1 MIQSSLY
8 RALNKGFDYQIL
20 ACKDFKE
27 SELAKEVISY
37 FKPNTKAIL
46 FPEFRAKKNDDLRSF
61 FEEFLQLLGGL
72 REFYQALENKQEAI
86 IIAPI
91 SALLHPLPKKE
102 LLESFKITLLEKY
115 NLKDLKDKLFY
126 YGYEILDL
134 VEVEGEAS
142 FRGDIVDIYA
152 PNSKAYRLSFFDTEC
167 ESIKEFDPTT
177 QMSLKEDLLEIEIP
191 PTLFSLD
198 EPSYKD
204 LKTKVEQSPL
214 NSFSKDLTSFGLWFL
229 GEKAND
235 LLHAYKSV
243 ISPKALEEIQELASL
258 NELDCERFK
267 SLKVLENAQGYEDLE
282 IHAHALEGFIALHS
296 NHKITLLAPNKTIL
310 DNVLGTIKK
319 SNMDNVLGTIE
330 KSNMECVIAPFV
342 LNFKTPDGIFISLNS
357 FERKKKRQKSKL
369 ALNEL
374 NPGEWVVHDDYGVGV
389 FSQLVQHSVLGSKR
403 DFLEIAYLGEDKLL
417 LPVENLHL
425 IARYVAQSD
434 SVPVKDRLGK
444 GSFLKLKAKVRTK
457 LLEIAGKIIELAA
470 ERNLILGK
478 KMDTHL
484 AELEVFKSHAGFEY
498 TSDQEKAI
506 AEISKDL
513 SSKRVMDR
521 LLSGDVGFGKT
532 EVAMHAIFCAFL
544 NGFQSVLVVPT
555 TLLAHQHFETLRAR
569 FENFGVKV
577 ARLDRY
583 ASEKNKLL
591 KAVELG
597 LIDVLVGT
605 HAILGAKFKN
615 LGLVVVDE
623 EHKFGVK
630 QKEALKELSKSVHF
644 LSMSATPI
652 PRTLNMAL
660 SQIKSISS
668 LKTPPTDRKPSR
680 TFLKEKNDELLKEII
695 YRELRRNGQI
705 FYIHNH
711 IASISKVKTKLE
723 NLIPKLKI
731 AILHSQINANKSEE
745 IMLEFA
751 KGNYQVLLCT
761 SIVESG
767 IHLPNANT
775 IIIDNAQNFG
785 LADLHQLRGRVG
797 RGKKEGF
804 CYFLIEDQKSLNEQ
818 ALKRLLA
825 LEKNS
830 YLGSGESIAYHDLE
844 IRGGG
849 NLLGQDQSGHIKNIG
864 YALYTRMLE
873 DAIYELSG
881 GKKRLEKSVEIQ
893 LGVSAFL
900 NPELI
905 ASDSLRLDLYR
916 RLSLCENVDEVGQ
929 IHEEIED
936 RFGKIDDLSAQFLQ
950 IITLK
955 ILANQLGILKLSN
968 FNQNITLT
976 YSDEKKESLKAPSK
990 DDNDILETLLKHL
1003 RAQISLKQR

>member
-8 RALNKGFDYQIL
+8 GALNKGFDYQIL

-152 PNSKAYRLSFFDTEC
+152 PNSKAYRLSFFDMEC

-177 QMSLKEDLLEIEIP
+177 QMSLKEDLLEVEIP
-191 PTLFSLD
+191 PTLFSLN
-198 EPSYKD
+198 EQSYKD

-258 NELDCERFK
+258 NELDNERFK
-267 SLKVLENAQGYEDLE
+267 FLKVLENPQGYEDLE
-282 IHAHALEGFIALHS
+282 IHAHALESFIALHS
-296 NHKITLLAPNKTIL
+296 NRKITLLAPNKTIL
-310 DNVLGTIKK
+310 DNAISAL
-319 SNMDNVLGTIE
+319 E
-330 KSNMECVIAPFV
+330 KSHIECVIAPFV

-374 NPGEWVVHDDYGVGV
+374 NAGEWVVHDDYGVGV

-403 DFLEIAYLGEDKLL
+403 DFLEIAYWGEDKLL

-434 SVPVKDRLGK
+434 SVPIKDRLGK
-444 GSFLKLKAKVRTK
+444 GSFLKLKAKVKNK
-457 LLEIAGKIIELAA
+457 LLEIASKIIELAA

-544 NGFQSVLVVPT
+544 NGFQSALVVPT

-569 FENFGVKV
+569 FENFGVRA

-597 LIDVLVGT
+597 LVDVLVGT
-605 HAILGAKFKN
+605 HAILGTKFKN

-660 SQIKSISS
+660 SQIKGISS
-668 LKTPPTDRKPSR
+668 LKIPPTDRKPSR

-695 YRELRRNGQI
+695 HRELRRNGQI

-723 NLIPKLKI
+723 DLIPKLKI
-731 AILHSQINANKSEE
+731 AILHSQINAHESEE

-775 IIIDNAQNFG
+775 IIIDNVQNFG

-825 LEKNS
+825 LERNS

-893 LGVSAFL
+893 LSVSAFL

-916 RLSLCENVDEVGQ
+916 RLSLCENTDEVGQ

-955 ILANQLGILKLSN
+955 ILANQLGIIKLSN
-968 FNQNITLT
+968 FNQNITIT

-1003 RAQISLKQR
+1003 RAQIPLKRH

>member
-37 FKPNTKAIL
+37 FKPNIKAIL

-152 PNSKAYRLSFFDTEC
+152 PNSKAYRLSFFDMEC

-191 PTLFSLD
+191 PTLFSLN
-198 EPSYKD
+198 EQSYKD

-258 NELDCERFK
+258 NEVDGERFK

-282 IHAHALEGFIALHS
+282 IHAHALESFIALHS
-296 NHKITLLAPNKTIL
+296 NRKITLLAPNKTIL
-310 DNVLGTIKK
+310 DNAISAL
-319 SNMDNVLGTIE
+319 E
-330 KSNMECVIAPFV
+330 KSHIECVIASFV

-374 NPGEWVVHDDYGVGV
+374 NAGEWVVHDDYGVGV

-403 DFLEIAYLGEDKLL
+403 DFLEIAYFGEDKLL

-434 SVPVKDRLGK
+434 SVPIKDRLGK
-444 GSFLKLKAKVRTK
+444 GSFLKLKAKVKTK
-457 LLEIAGKIIELAA
+457 LLEIASKIIELAA

-484 AELEVFKSHAGFEY
+484 AELEIFKSHAGFEY

-544 NGFQSVLVVPT
+544 NGFQSALVVPT

-660 SQIKSISS
+660 SQIKGISS
-668 LKTPPTDRKPSR
+668 LKIPPTDRKPSR

-695 YRELRRNGQI
+695 HRELRRNGQI

-723 NLIPKLKI
+723 DLIPKLKI
-731 AILHSQINANKSEE
+731 AILHSQISANESEE

-864 YALYTRMLE
+864 YALYTCMLE

-893 LGVSAFL
+893 LSVSAFL

-905 ASDSLRLDLYR
+905 GSDSLRLDLYR
-916 RLSLCENVDEVGQ
+916 RLSLCESIDEVGQ

-955 ILANQLGILKLSN
+955 ILANQLGIIKLSN
-968 FNQNITLT
+968 FNQNITIT
-976 YSDEKKESLKAPSK
+976 YSDEKKENLKAPSK

-1003 RAQISLKQR
+1003 RAQISLKRH

>member
-27 SELAKEVISY
+27 SKLAKEVINY
-37 FKPNTKAIL
+37 FKPNTKAVL

-102 LLESFKITLLEKY
+102 LLKSFKITLLEKY

-142 FRGDIVDIYA
+142 FRGDIVDIYI

-167 ESIKEFDPTT
+167 ESIKELDPTT

-229 GEKAND
+229 GEKAQD
-235 LLHAYKSV
+235 LLIVYKSV
-243 ISPKALEEIQELASL
+243 ISPRALEEIQELASL
-258 NELDCERFK
+258 NELDCECFK
-267 SLKVLENAQGYEDLE
+267 FLKVLENAQGYEDLE

-310 DNVLGTIKK
+310 DNAISAL
-319 SNMDNVLGTIE
+319 E
-330 KSNMECVIAPFV
+330 KSSMECVIAPFV
-342 LNFKTPDGIFISLNS
+342 LNFKTPDRIFISLNS

-434 SVPVKDRLGK
+434 SVPAKDRLGK

-457 LLEIAGKIIELAA
+457 LLEIASKIIELAA

-478 KMDTHL
+478 KMDVHL

-506 AEISKDL
+506 AEISRDL
-513 SSKRVMDR
+513 SSHKVMDR

-544 NGFQSVLVVPT
+544 NGFQSALVVPT
-555 TLLAHQHFETLRAR
+555 TLLAHQHFETLKAR

-597 LIDVLVGT
+597 QVDALIGT

-615 LGLVVVDE
+615 LGLMVVDE

-660 SQIKSISS
+660 SQIKGISS

-723 NLIPKLKI
+723 ELIPKLKI
-731 AILHSQINANKSEE
+731 AILHSQINANESEE
-745 IMLEFA
+745 VMLEFA

-936 RFGKIDDLSAQFLQ
+936 RFGKMDDLSAQFLQ

-955 ILANQLGILKLSN
+955 ILANQLGIIKLSN

-976 YSDEKKESLKAPSK
+976 YSDENKESLKAPSK

-1003 RAQISLKQR
+1003 RAQISLKRR

>member
-37 FKPNTKAIL
+37 FKPNIKAVL

-72 REFYQALENKQEAI
+72 REFYQALENKQEVI

-142 FRGDIVDIYA
+142 FRGDIVDIYI

-177 QMSLKEDLLEIEIP
+177 QMSLKEDWLEIEIP

-198 EPSYKD
+198 ESSYKD

-229 GEKAND
+229 GEKAQD
-235 LLHAYKSV
+235 LLSVYKSV
-243 ISPKALEEIQELASL
+243 ISPRALEEIQELASL
-258 NELDCERFK
+258 NELDGERFK
-267 SLKVLENAQGYEDLE
+267 FLKVLENAQGYEDLE

-296 NHKITLLAPNKTIL
+296 HHKITLLAPNKTIL
-310 DNVLGTIKK
+310 DNVLGA
-319 SNMDNVLGTIE
+319 IE
-330 KSNMECVIAPFV
+330 KSSMECVIAPFV

-434 SVPVKDRLGK
+434 SVPAKDRLGK

-457 LLEIAGKIIELAA
+457 LLEIASKIIELAA

-544 NGFQSVLVVPT
+544 NGFQSALVVPT

-597 LIDVLVGT
+597 LVNVLVGT

-660 SQIKSISS
+660 SQIKGISS

-723 NLIPKLKI
+723 ELIPKLKI
-731 AILHSQINANKSEE
+731 AILHSQINANESEE

-830 YLGSGESIAYHDLE
+830 YLGSGESVAYHDLE

-955 ILANQLGILKLSN
+955 ILANQLGIIKLSN

>member
-8 RALNKGFDYQIL
+8 KALNEGFDYQIL

-27 SELAKEVISY
+27 SKLAKEVISY
-37 FKPNTKAIL
+37 VKPNTKAVL

-61 FEEFLQLLGGL
+61 FEEFLQLLGAL

-142 FRGDIVDIYA
+142 FRGDIVDIYI
-152 PNSKAYRLSFFDTEC
+152 PNSKAYRLSFFDAEC
-167 ESIKEFDPTT
+167 ESIKELDPTT

-235 LLHAYKSV
+235 LLHTYKSI

-258 NELDCERFK
+258 NELDDERFK
-267 SLKVLENAQGYEDLE
+267 FLKVLENAQGYEDLE

-310 DNVLGTIKK
+310 DNAVSAL
-319 SNMDNVLGTIE
+319 E
-330 KSNMECVIAPFV
+330 KSSMECVIAPFV
-342 LNFKTPDGIFISLNS
+342 LNFKTPDRIFISLNS

-389 FSQLVQHSVLGSKR
+389 FSQLIQHSVLGSKR

-444 GSFLKLKAKVRTK
+444 GSFLKLKAKVRAK

-478 KMDTHL
+478 KMDVHL

-506 AEISKDL
+506 AEISRDL
-513 SSKRVMDR
+513 SSHRVMDR

-544 NGFQSVLVVPT
+544 NGFQSALVVPT
-555 TLLAHQHFETLRAR
+555 TLLAHQHFETLKAR

-583 ASEKNKLL
+583 IKTSEKNKLL

-597 LIDVLVGT
+597 QVDALIGT
-605 HAILGAKFKN
+605 HAVLGAKFKN
-615 LGLVVVDE
+615 LGLMVVDE

-660 SQIKSISS
+660 SQIKGISS

-723 NLIPKLKI
+723 ELIPKLKI
-731 AILHSQINANKSEE
+731 AILHSQINANESEE
-745 IMLEFA
+745 VMLEFA

-804 CYFLIEDQKSLNEQ
+804 CYFLIEDQKNLNEQ

-905 ASDSLRLDLYR
+905 VSDSLRLDLYR

-955 ILANQLGILKLSN
+955 ILANQLGIIKLSN
-968 FNQNITLT
+968 FNQNITIT

-1003 RAQISLKQR
+1003 RAQISLKRR

>member
-8 RALNKGFDYQIL
+8 RALNKGLDYQIL

-27 SELAKEVISY
+27 SKLAKEVISY

-72 REFYQALENKQEAI
+72 REFYQALENKQETI

-258 NELDCERFK
+258 NELDGERFK
-267 SLKVLENAQGYEDLE
+267 LLKVLENPQGYEDLE

-296 NHKITLLAPNKTIL
+296 HHKITLLAPNKTIL
-310 DNVLGTIKK
+310 DNVLGTI
-319 SNMDNVLGTIE
+319 E
-330 KSNMECVIAPFV
+330 KSSMECVIAPFV

-434 SVPVKDRLGK
+434 SVPAKDRLGK

-457 LLEIAGKIIELAA
+457 LLEIASKIIELAA

-478 KMDTHL
+478 KMDVHL

-513 SSKRVMDR
+513 SSHRVMDR

-544 NGFQSVLVVPT
+544 NGFQSALVVPT
-555 TLLAHQHFETLRAR
+555 TLLAHQHFETLRVR
-569 FENFGVKV
+569 FENFGVRV

-591 KAVELG
+591 KVVELG
-597 LIDVLVGT
+597 QVDVLVGT

-660 SQIKSISS
+660 SQIKGISS

-723 NLIPKLKI
+723 ELIPKLKI

-916 RLSLCENVDEVGQ
+916 RLSLCENVDEMGQ

-955 ILANQLGILKLSN
+955 ILANQLGIIKLSN
-968 FNQNITLT
+968 FNQNITIT

-1003 RAQISLKQR
+1003 RAQISLKRR

>member
-27 SELAKEVISY
+27 SKLAKEVISY
-37 FKPNTKAIL
+37 FKPNIKAVL

-72 REFYQALENKQEAI
+72 REFYQALENKQETI

-167 ESIKEFDPTT
+167 ESIKELDPTT

-229 GEKAND
+229 GEKAQD
-235 LLHAYKSV
+235 LLSVYKSV
-243 ISPKALEEIQELASL
+243 ISPRALEEIQELASL

-267 SLKVLENAQGYEDLE
+267 FLKVLENVQGYEDLE

-310 DNVLGTIKK
+310 DNAI
-319 SNMDNVLGTIE
+319 SAIE
-330 KSNMECVIAPFV
+330 KSSMECVIAPFV

-434 SVPVKDRLGK
+434 SVPAKDRLGK
-444 GSFLKLKAKVRTK
+444 GSFLKLKAKVRAK

-478 KMDTHL
+478 KMDVHL

-532 EVAMHAIFCAFL
+532 EVAMHAIFCTFL
-544 NGFQSVLVVPT
+544 NGFQSALVVPT

-597 LIDVLVGT
+597 LVDVLVGT

-615 LGLVVVDE
+615 LGLMVVDE

-660 SQIKSISS
+660 SQIKGISS

-723 NLIPKLKI
+723 ELIPKLKI

-968 FNQNITLT
+968 FNQNITIT

-1003 RAQISLKQR
+1003 RAQISLKRR

>member
-37 FKPNTKAIL
+37 FKPNIKAVL

-72 REFYQALENKQEAI
+72 REFYQALENKQETI

-115 NLKDLKDKLFY
+115 NLKELKDKLFY

-142 FRGDIVDIYA
+142 FRGDIVDIYI
-152 PNSKAYRLSFFDTEC
+152 PNSKAYRLSFFDAEC
-167 ESIKEFDPTT
+167 ESIKELDPAT

-229 GEKAND
+229 GEKAQD
-235 LLHAYKSV
+235 LLSVYKSV

-258 NELDCERFK
+258 NELDDERFK
-267 SLKVLENAQGYEDLE
+267 FLKVLENAQGYEDLE

-296 NHKITLLAPNKTIL
+296 NRKITLLASNKTIL
-310 DNVLGTIKK
+310 DNAISALDAG
-319 SNMDNVLGTIE
+319 
-330 KSNMECVIAPFV
+330 NMECVIAPFV
-342 LNFKTPDGIFISLNS
+342 LNFKTPDRIFISLNS

-374 NPGEWVVHDDYGVGV
+374 NAGEWVVHDDYGVGV
-389 FSQLVQHSVLGSKR
+389 FSQLIQHSVLGSKR

-444 GSFLKLKAKVRTK
+444 GSFLKLKAKVRAK

-478 KMDTHL
+478 KMDVHL

-506 AEISKDL
+506 AEISRDL
-513 SSKRVMDR
+513 SSHRVMDR

-544 NGFQSVLVVPT
+544 NGFQSALVVPT
-555 TLLAHQHFETLRAR
+555 TLLAYQHFETLKAR

-583 ASEKNKLL
+583 IKTSEKNKLL

-597 LIDVLVGT
+597 LVDALIGT

-615 LGLVVVDE
+615 LGLMVVDE

-660 SQIKSISS
+660 SQIKGISS

-695 YRELRRNGQI
+695 HRELRRNGQI

-731 AILHSQINANKSEE
+731 AILHSQINANESEE

-804 CYFLIEDQKSLNEQ
+804 CYFLIEDQKNLNEQ

-955 ILANQLGILKLSN
+955 ILANQLGIIKLSN
-968 FNQNITLT
+968 FNQNITIT
-976 YSDEKKESLKAPSK
+976 YNDENKESLKAPSK

-1003 RAQISLKQR
+1003 RAQISLKRR

>member
-27 SELAKEVISY
+27 SKLAKEVISY
-37 FKPNTKAIL
+37 FKPNIKAIL

-72 REFYQALENKQEAI
+72 REFYQALENKQETI

-167 ESIKEFDPTT
+167 ESIKELDPTT

-198 EPSYKD
+198 ESSYKD

-229 GEKAND
+229 GEKAQD
-235 LLHAYKSV
+235 LLSVYKSI
-243 ISPKALEEIQELASL
+243 ISPRALEEIQELASL

-267 SLKVLENAQGYEDLE
+267 FLKVLENAQGYEDLE

-296 NHKITLLAPNKTIL
+296 NRKITLLSPNKTIL
-310 DNVLGTIKK
+310 DNVLGA
-319 SNMDNVLGTIE
+319 LE
-330 KSNMECVIAPFV
+330 KSSMECVIAPFV

-457 LLEIAGKIIELAA
+457 LLEIASKIIELAA

-478 KMDTHL
+478 KMDVHL

-506 AEISKDL
+506 AEISRDL
-513 SSKRVMDR
+513 SSHRVMDR

-544 NGFQSVLVVPT
+544 NGFQSALVVPT

-591 KAVELG
+591 KAVGLG
-597 LIDVLVGT
+597 LVDVLVGT

-660 SQIKSISS
+660 SQIKGISS
-668 LKTPPTDRKPSR
+668 LKIPPTDRKSSR

-695 YRELRRNGQI
+695 HRELRRNGQI

-731 AILHSQINANKSEE
+731 AILHSQINANESEE

-881 GKKRLEKSVEIQ
+881 GKKRFEKSVEIQ
-893 LGVSAFL
+893 LSVSAFL

-955 ILANQLGILKLSN
+955 ILANQLGIIKLSN
-968 FNQNITLT
+968 FNQNITIT

-1003 RAQISLKQR
+1003 RAQISLKRR

>member
-27 SELAKEVISY
+27 SKLAKEVINY
-37 FKPNTKAIL
+37 FKPHTKAIL

-72 REFYQALENKQEAI
+72 REFYQALENKQETI

-142 FRGDIVDIYA
+142 FRGDIVDIYI

-243 ISPKALEEIQELASL
+243 ISPRALEEIQELAGL
-258 NELDCERFK
+258 NELDYERFK
-267 SLKVLENAQGYEDLE
+267 FLKVLENAQGYEDLE

-310 DNVLGTIKK
+310 DNVLGTI
-319 SNMDNVLGTIE
+319 E
-330 KSNMECVIAPFV
+330 KSSMECVIAPFV
-342 LNFKTPDGIFISLNS
+342 LNFKTPDRIFISLNS

-434 SVPVKDRLGK
+434 SVPAKDRLGK

-457 LLEIAGKIIELAA
+457 LLEIASKIIELAA

-478 KMDTHL
+478 KMDVHL

-544 NGFQSVLVVPT
+544 NGFQSALVVPT
-555 TLLAHQHFETLRAR
+555 TLLAHQHFETLRVR

-583 ASEKNKLL
+583 VSEKNKLL

-597 LIDVLVGT
+597 LVDVLVGT

-660 SQIKSISS
+660 SQIKGISS

-976 YSDEKKESLKAPSK
+976 YNDEHKESLKAPSK

-1003 RAQISLKQR
+1003 RAQISLKRR

>member
-8 RALNKGFDYQIL
+8 GALNKGFDYQIL

-37 FKPNTKAIL
+37 FKPNSKAIL

-152 PNSKAYRLSFFDTEC
+152 PNSKAYRLSFFDMEC

-191 PTLFSLD
+191 PTLFSLN
-198 EPSYKD
+198 EQSYKD

-258 NELDCERFK
+258 NELDNERFK
-267 SLKVLENAQGYEDLE
+267 FLKVLESPQGYEDLE
-282 IHAHALEGFIALHS
+282 IHVHALESFMTLHS
-296 NHKITLLAPNKTIL
+296 NRKITLLAPNKTIL
-310 DNVLGTIKK
+310 DNAISAL
-319 SNMDNVLGTIE
+319 E
-330 KSNMECVIAPFV
+330 KSHIECVIAPFV

-374 NPGEWVVHDDYGVGV
+374 NAGEWVVHDDYGVGV

-434 SVPVKDRLGK
+434 SVPTKDRLGK
-444 GSFLKLKAKVRTK
+444 GSFLKLKAKVKTK
-457 LLEIAGKIIELAA
+457 LLEIASKIIELAA

-506 AEISKDL
+506 AEILKDL

-544 NGFQSVLVVPT
+544 NGFQSALVVPT

-605 HAILGAKFKN
+605 HAIFCAKFKN

-660 SQIKSISS
+660 SQIKGISS
-668 LKTPPTDRKPSR
+668 LKIPPTDRKPSR

-695 YRELRRNGQI
+695 HRELRRNGQI

-723 NLIPKLKI
+723 DLIPKLKI
-731 AILHSQINANKSEE
+731 AILHSQINANESEE

-916 RLSLCENVDEVGQ
+916 RLSLCENTDEVGQ

-955 ILANQLGILKLSN
+955 ILANQLGIIKLSN
-968 FNQNITLT
+968 FNQNITIT
-976 YSDEKKESLKAPSK
+976 YGDEKKESLKAPSK

-1003 RAQISLKQR
+1003 RAQISLKRH

>member
-8 RALNKGFDYQIL
+8 GVLNKGFDYQIL

-27 SELAKEVISY
+27 SELAKEVIGY
-37 FKPNTKAIL
+37 FKPNIKAIL

-191 PTLFSLD
+191 PTLFSLN
-198 EPSYKD
+198 EQSYKD

-258 NELDCERFK
+258 NELDGERFK
-267 SLKVLENAQGYEDLE
+267 FLKVLENAQGYEDLE
-282 IHAHALEGFIALHS
+282 IHAHALESFIALHS
-296 NHKITLLAPNKTIL
+296 NRKITLLAPNKTIL
-310 DNVLGTIKK
+310 DNAISVL
-319 SNMDNVLGTIE
+319 E
-330 KSNMECVIAPFV
+330 KSHIECVIAPFV

-374 NPGEWVVHDDYGVGV
+374 NAGEWVVHDDYGVGV

-434 SVPVKDRLGK
+434 SVPTKDRLGK
-444 GSFLKLKAKVRTK
+444 GSFLKLKAKVKTK

-544 NGFQSVLVVPT
+544 NGFQSTLVVPT
-555 TLLAHQHFETLRAR
+555 TLLAHQHFETLRVR

-660 SQIKSISS
+660 SQIKGISS
-668 LKTPPTDRKPSR
+668 LKIPPTDRKPSR

-723 NLIPKLKI
+723 DLIPKLKI
-731 AILHSQINANKSEE
+731 AILHSQISANESEE

-893 LGVSAFL
+893 LSVSVFL

-916 RLSLCENVDEVGQ
+916 RLSLCENTDEVGQ

-955 ILANQLGILKLSN
+955 ILANQLGIIKLSN
-968 FNQNITLT
+968 FNQNITIT

-1003 RAQISLKQR
+1003 RAQISLKRH

>member
-8 RALNKGFDYQIL
+8 KALNKGFDYQIL

-37 FKPNTKAIL
+37 FKPNIKAVL

-229 GEKAND
+229 GEKAQD
-235 LLHAYKSV
+235 LLSVYKSV
-243 ISPKALEEIQELASL
+243 ISPRALEEIQELASL
-258 NELDCERFK
+258 NELDYERFK
-267 SLKVLENAQGYEDLE
+267 FLEVLENAQGYEDLE

-296 NHKITLLAPNKTIL
+296 HHKITLLAPNKTIL
-310 DNVLGTIKK
+310 DNVLGTI
-319 SNMDNVLGTIE
+319 E
-330 KSNMECVIAPFV
+330 KSSIQCVIAPFV

-389 FSQLVQHSVLGSKR
+389 FSQLVQHSILGSKR

-434 SVPVKDRLGK
+434 SVPAKDRLGK

-544 NGFQSVLVVPT
+544 NGFQSALVVPT
-555 TLLAHQHFETLRAR
+555 TLLVHQHFETLRAR

-597 LIDVLVGT
+597 QVDVLVGT

-660 SQIKSISS
+660 SQVKGISS

-723 NLIPKLKI
+723 DLIPKLKI
-731 AILHSQINANKSEE
+731 AILHSQINANESEE

-830 YLGSGESIAYHDLE
+830 YLGSGESVAYHDLE

-893 LGVSAFL
+893 LSVSAFL

-905 ASDSLRLDLYR
+905 AGDSLRLDLYR
-916 RLSLCENVDEVGQ
+916 RLSLCENTDEVGQ

-955 ILANQLGILKLSN
+955 ILANQLGIIKLSN
-968 FNQNITLT
+968 FNQNITIT
-976 YSDEKKESLKAPSK
+976 YGDEKKESLKAPSK

-1003 RAQISLKQR
+1003 RAQISLKWR

>member
-37 FKPNTKAIL
+37 FKPNIKAIL

-177 QMSLKEDLLEIEIP
+177 QMSLKEDLLEVEIP
-191 PTLFSLD
+191 PTLFSLN
-198 EPSYKD
+198 EQSYKD

-243 ISPKALEEIQELASL
+243 ISPRALEEIQELASL
-258 NELDCERFK
+258 NELDWERFK
-267 SLKVLENAQGYEDLE
+267 FLKVLENPQGYEDLE
-282 IHAHALEGFIALHS
+282 IHAHALESFIALHS
-296 NHKITLLAPNKTIL
+296 NRKITLLAPNKTIL
-310 DNVLGTIKK
+310 DNAISAL
-319 SNMDNVLGTIE
+319 E
-330 KSNMECVIAPFV
+330 KSHIECVIAPFV

-374 NPGEWVVHDDYGVGV
+374 NAGEWVVHDDYGVGV

-403 DFLEIAYLGEDKLL
+403 DFLEIAYWGEDKLL

-434 SVPVKDRLGK
+434 SVPTKDRLGK
-444 GSFLKLKAKVRTK
+444 GSFLKLKAKVKTK

-484 AELEVFKSHAGFEY
+484 AELEIFKSHVGFEY

-544 NGFQSVLVVPT
+544 NGFQSALVVPT

-660 SQIKSISS
+660 SQIKGISS
-668 LKTPPTDRKPSR
+668 LKIPPTDRKPSR

-695 YRELRRNGQI
+695 HRELRRNGQI

-723 NLIPKLKI
+723 DLIPKLKI
-731 AILHSQINANKSEE
+731 AILHSQINAHESEE

-955 ILANQLGILKLSN
+955 ILANQLGIIKLSN
-968 FNQNITLT
+968 FNQNITIT

-990 DDNDILETLLKHL
+990 DDNDTLETLLKHL
-1003 RAQISLKQR
+1003 RAQISLKRH

>member
-191 PTLFSLD
+191 PTLFSLN
-198 EPSYKD
+198 EQSYKD

-243 ISPKALEEIQELASL
+243 ISPRALEEIQELASL
-258 NELDCERFK
+258 NELDWERFK
-267 SLKVLENAQGYEDLE
+267 FLKVLENPQGYEDLE
-282 IHAHALEGFIALHS
+282 IHVHALESFIALHS
-296 NHKITLLAPNKTIL
+296 NRKITLLAPNKTIL
-310 DNVLGTIKK
+310 DNAISTL
-319 SNMDNVLGTIE
+319 E
-330 KSNMECVIAPFV
+330 KSHIECVIAPFV

-374 NPGEWVVHDDYGVGV
+374 NAGEWVVHDDYGVGV

-425 IARYVAQSD
+425 IARYVVQSD
-434 SVPVKDRLGK
+434 SVPTKDRLGK
-444 GSFLKLKAKVRTK
+444 GSFLKLKAKVKTK
-457 LLEIAGKIIELAA
+457 LLEIASKIIELAA

-484 AELEVFKSHAGFEY
+484 AELEIFKSHAGFEY

-506 AEISKDL
+506 AEILKDL

-544 NGFQSVLVVPT
+544 NGFQSALVVPT

-569 FENFGVKV
+569 FENFGVKA

-597 LIDVLVGT
+597 LVDVLVGT

-660 SQIKSISS
+660 SQIKGISS
-668 LKTPPTDRKPSR
+668 LKIPPTDRKPSR

-695 YRELRRNGQI
+695 HRELRRNGQI

-723 NLIPKLKI
+723 DLIPKLKI
-731 AILHSQINANKSEE
+731 AILHSQINAHESEE
-745 IMLEFA
+745 TMLEFA

-905 ASDSLRLDLYR
+905 GSDSLRLDLYR
-916 RLSLCENVDEVGQ
+916 RLSLCENIDEVGQ

-955 ILANQLGILKLSN
+955 ILANQLGIIKLSN
-968 FNQNITLT
+968 FNQNIAIT

-1003 RAQISLKQR
+1003 HAQISLKRH

>member
-8 RALNKGFDYQIL
+8 GALNKGFDYQIL

-46 FPEFRAKKNDDLRSF
+46 FPEFRVKKNDDLRSF

-72 REFYQALENKQEAI
+72 REFYQALENKQETI

-102 LLESFKITLLEKY
+102 LLESFKITLLGKY
-115 NLKDLKDKLFY
+115 NLKDLKNKLFY

-152 PNSKAYRLSFFDTEC
+152 PNSKAYRLSFFDAEC

-204 LKTKVEQSPL
+204 LKTKVDQSPL

-235 LLHAYKSV
+235 LLHTYKSI
-243 ISPKALEEIQELASL
+243 ISPRALEEIQELASL
-258 NELDCERFK
+258 NELDYERFK
-267 SLKVLENAQGYEDLE
+267 FLKVLENAQGYEDLE
-282 IHAHALEGFIALHS
+282 IHAHALESFIALHS
-296 NHKITLLAPNKTIL
+296 NRKITLLAPNKTIL
-310 DNVLGTIKK
+310 DNAISTL
-319 SNMDNVLGTIE
+319 E
-330 KSNMECVIAPFV
+330 KSHIECVIAPFV

-374 NPGEWVVHDDYGVGV
+374 NAGEWVVHDDYGVGV

-434 SVPVKDRLGK
+434 SVPAKDRLGK

-478 KMDTHL
+478 KMDVHL

-506 AEISKDL
+506 AEISRDL
-513 SSKRVMDR
+513 SSHRVMDR

-544 NGFQSVLVVPT
+544 NGFQSALVVPT

-591 KAVELG
+591 KAVGLG
-597 LIDVLVGT
+597 QVDALIGT

-660 SQIKSISS
+660 SQIKGISS
-668 LKTPPTDRKPSR
+668 LKIPPTDRKPSR

-723 NLIPKLKI
+723 DLIPKLKI
-731 AILHSQINANKSEE
+731 AILHSQINANESEE

-830 YLGSGESIAYHDLE
+830 YLGSGESVAYHDLE

-905 ASDSLRLDLYR
+905 AGDSLRLDLYR
-916 RLSLCENVDEVGQ
+916 RLSLCENTDEVGQ

-955 ILANQLGILKLSN
+955 ILANQLGIIKLSN
-968 FNQNITLT
+968 FNQNITIT

-1003 RAQISLKQR
+1003 RAQISLKRR

>member
-27 SELAKEVISY
+27 SKLAKEVISY

-61 FEEFLQLLGGL
+61 FEEFLQLLGAL
-72 REFYQALENKQEAI
+72 REFYQALENKQETI
-86 IIAPI
+86 IVAPI

-152 PNSKAYRLSFFDTEC
+152 PNSKAYRLSFFDMEC

-229 GEKAND
+229 GEKAQD
-235 LLHAYKSV
+235 LLSVYKSI
-243 ISPKALEEIQELASL
+243 ISPRALEEIQELASL
-258 NELDCERFK
+258 NELDYERFK
-267 SLKVLENAQGYEDLE
+267 FLEVLENAQGYEDLE

-296 NHKITLLAPNKTIL
+296 HHKITLLAPNKTIL
-310 DNVLGTIKK
+310 DNVLGTI
-319 SNMDNVLGTIE
+319 E
-330 KSNMECVIAPFV
+330 KSSMECVIAPFV

-434 SVPVKDRLGK
+434 SVPIKDRLGK
-444 GSFLKLKAKVRTK
+444 GSFLRLKAKVRTK

-478 KMDTHL
+478 KMDVHL

-544 NGFQSVLVVPT
+544 NGFQSALVVPT

-597 LIDVLVGT
+597 QVDVLVGT

-660 SQIKSISS
+660 SQIKGISS

-731 AILHSQINANKSEE
+731 AILHSQINANESEE

-916 RLSLCENVDEVGQ
+916 RLSLCENTDEVGQ

-955 ILANQLGILKLSN
+955 ILANQLGIIKLSN
-968 FNQNITLT
+968 FNQNITIT
-976 YSDEKKESLKAPSK
+976 YGDEKKESLKAPSK

-1003 RAQISLKQR
+1003 RAQISLKRR

>member
-27 SELAKEVISY
+27 SKLAKEVISY

-72 REFYQALENKQEAI
+72 REFYQALENKQEVI

-102 LLESFKITLLEKY
+102 LLESFKITLLGKY

-167 ESIKEFDPTT
+167 ESIKELDPTT

-258 NELDCERFK
+258 NELDGERFK
-267 SLKVLENAQGYEDLE
+267 FLKVLENAQGYEDLE

-296 NHKITLLAPNKTIL
+296 NRKITLLAPNKTIL
-310 DNVLGTIKK
+310 DNAISTL
-319 SNMDNVLGTIE
+319 E

-425 IARYVAQSD
+425 IARYVGQSD
-434 SVPVKDRLGK
+434 SVPAKDRLGK

-457 LLEIAGKIIELAA
+457 LLEIASKIIELAA

-478 KMDTHL
+478 KMDVHL

-544 NGFQSVLVVPT
+544 NGFQSTLVVPT

-660 SQIKSISS
+660 SQIKGISS

-695 YRELRRNGQI
+695 HRELRRNGQI

-723 NLIPKLKI
+723 GLIPKLKI

-955 ILANQLGILKLSN
+955 ILANQLGIIKLSN

-976 YSDEKKESLKAPSK
+976 YSDEHKESLKAPSK

-1003 RAQISLKQR
+1003 RAQISLKRR

>member
-8 RALNKGFDYQIL
+8 GALNKGFDYQIL

-152 PNSKAYRLSFFDTEC
+152 PNSKAYRLSFFDMEC

-191 PTLFSLD
+191 PTLFSLN
-198 EPSYKD
+198 EQSYKD
-204 LKTKVEQSPL
+204 LKAKVEQSPL

-258 NELDCERFK
+258 NELDGERFK
-267 SLKVLENAQGYEDLE
+267 FLKVLENPQGYEDLE
-282 IHAHALEGFIALHS
+282 IHVHALESFIALHS
-296 NHKITLLAPNKTIL
+296 NRKITLLAPNKTIL
-310 DNVLGTIKK
+310 DNAISAL
-319 SNMDNVLGTIE
+319 E
-330 KSNMECVIAPFV
+330 KSHIECVIAPFV

-374 NPGEWVVHDDYGVGV
+374 NAGEWVVHDDYGVGV

-403 DFLEIAYLGEDKLL
+403 DFLEIAYFGEDKLL

-434 SVPVKDRLGK
+434 SVPTKDRLGK
-444 GSFLKLKAKVRTK
+444 GSFLKLKAKVKTK

-484 AELEVFKSHAGFEY
+484 AELEIFKSHAGFEY

-506 AEISKDL
+506 AEILKDL

-544 NGFQSVLVVPT
+544 NGFQSALVVPT

-605 HAILGAKFKN
+605 HAIFCTKFKN

-660 SQIKSISS
+660 SQIKGISS
-668 LKTPPTDRKPSR
+668 LKIPPTDRKPSR

-695 YRELRRNGQI
+695 HRELRRNGQI

-723 NLIPKLKI
+723 YLIPKLKI
-731 AILHSQINANKSEE
+731 AILHSQINANESEE

-881 GKKRLEKSVEIQ
+881 GKKRFEKSVEIQ

-936 RFGKIDDLSAQFLQ
+936 RFGKLDDLSAQFLQ

-955 ILANQLGILKLSN
+955 ILANQLGIIKLSN
-968 FNQNITLT
+968 FNQNITIT

-1003 RAQISLKQR
+1003 HTQISLKRR

>member
-27 SELAKEVISY
+27 SKLAKEVISY
-37 FKPNTKAIL
+37 FKPNIKAVL

-72 REFYQALENKQEAI
+72 REFYQALENKQETI

-167 ESIKEFDPTT
+167 ESIKELDPTT

-198 EPSYKD
+198 EPSYKN

-229 GEKAND
+229 GEKAQD
-235 LLHAYKSV
+235 LLSVYKSI

-258 NELDCERFK
+258 NELDYERFK
-267 SLKVLENAQGYEDLE
+267 FLKVLENPQGYEDLE
-282 IHAHALEGFIALHS
+282 IHAHALEGFITLHS
-296 NHKITLLAPNKTIL
+296 NRKITLLAPNKTIL
-310 DNVLGTIKK
+310 DNAISTL
-319 SNMDNVLGTIE
+319 E
-330 KSNMECVIAPFV
+330 KSNIECVIAPFV

-374 NPGEWVVHDDYGVGV
+374 NAGEWVVHDDYGVGV

-434 SVPVKDRLGK
+434 SVPAKDRLGK

-457 LLEIAGKIIELAA
+457 LLEIASKIIELAA

-478 KMDTHL
+478 KMDVHL

-597 LIDVLVGT
+597 LVDVLVGT

-660 SQIKSISS
+660 SQIKGISS

-695 YRELRRNGQI
+695 HRELRRNGQI

-723 NLIPKLKI
+723 ELIPKLKI
-731 AILHSQINANKSEE
+731 AILHSQINANESEE

-955 ILANQLGILKLSN
+955 ILANQLDIIKLSN

-976 YSDEKKESLKAPSK
+976 YSDEHKESLKAPSK

-1003 RAQISLKQR
+1003 RAQISLKRR

>member
-37 FKPNTKAIL
+37 FKPNIKAIL

-72 REFYQALENKQEAI
+72 REFYQALENKQKAI

-152 PNSKAYRLSFFDTEC
+152 PNSKAYRLSFFDAEC

-191 PTLFSLD
+191 PTLFSLN
-198 EPSYKD
+198 EQSYKD

-258 NELDCERFK
+258 NELDNERFK
-267 SLKVLENAQGYEDLE
+267 FLKVLENPQGYEDLE
-282 IHAHALEGFIALHS
+282 IHAHALESFIALHS
-296 NHKITLLAPNKTIL
+296 NRKITLLAPNKTIL
-310 DNVLGTIKK
+310 DNAISVL
-319 SNMDNVLGTIE
+319 E
-330 KSNMECVIAPFV
+330 KSHIECVIAPFV

-374 NPGEWVVHDDYGVGV
+374 NAGEWVVHDDYGVGV

-403 DFLEIAYLGEDKLL
+403 DFLEIAYWGEDKLL

-434 SVPVKDRLGK
+434 SVPTKDRLGK
-444 GSFLKLKAKVRTK
+444 GNFLKLKAKVKTK
-457 LLEIAGKIIELAA
+457 LLEIASKIIELAA

-478 KMDTHL
+478 KMNTHL

-544 NGFQSVLVVPT
+544 NGFQSALVVPT

-660 SQIKSISS
+660 SQIKGISS
-668 LKTPPTDRKPSR
+668 LKIPPTDRKPSR

-695 YRELRRNGQI
+695 HRELRRNGQI

-723 NLIPKLKI
+723 DLIPKLKI
-731 AILHSQINANKSEE
+731 AILHSQINAHESEE
-745 IMLEFA
+745 TMLEFA

-893 LGVSAFL
+893 LSVSAFL

-916 RLSLCENVDEVGQ
+916 RLSLCENTDGVGQ

-955 ILANQLGILKLSN
+955 ILANQLGIIKLSN
-968 FNQNITLT
+968 FNQNITIT

-1003 RAQISLKQR
+1003 RAQISLKRH

>member
-27 SELAKEVISY
+27 SKLAKEVISY
-37 FKPNTKAIL
+37 FKPNIKAVL

-72 REFYQALENKQEAI
+72 REFYQALENKQETI

-142 FRGDIVDIYA
+142 FRGDIVDIYI

-167 ESIKEFDPTT
+167 ESIKELDPNT

-229 GEKAND
+229 GEKAQD
-235 LLHAYKSV
+235 LLSVYKSV
-243 ISPKALEEIQELASL
+243 ISPRALEEIQELASL

-267 SLKVLENAQGYEDLE
+267 FLKVLENAQGYEDLE

-310 DNVLGTIKK
+310 DNAISALDAGNI
-319 SNMDNVLGTIE
+319 
-330 KSNMECVIAPFV
+330 ECVIAPFV

-374 NPGEWVVHDDYGVGV
+374 NAGEWVVHDDYGVGV

-478 KMDTHL
+478 KMDVHL

-513 SSKRVMDR
+513 SSHRVMDR

-544 NGFQSVLVVPT
+544 NGFQSALVVPT

-583 ASEKNKLL
+583 VSEKNKLL

-597 LIDVLVGT
+597 QVDVLVGT

-660 SQIKSISS
+660 SQIKGISS

-955 ILANQLGILKLSN
+955 ILANQLGIIKLSN
-968 FNQNITLT
+968 FNQNITIT

-1003 RAQISLKQR
+1003 RAQISLKRR

>member
-37 FKPNTKAIL
+37 FKPNIKAIL

-191 PTLFSLD
+191 PTLFSLN

-204 LKTKVEQSPL
+204 LKTKVEQSPF

-258 NELDCERFK
+258 NELDYERFK
-267 SLKVLENAQGYEDLE
+267 FLKVLENPQGYEDLE
-282 IHAHALEGFIALHS
+282 IHAHALESFIALHS
-296 NHKITLLAPNKTIL
+296 NRKITLLAPNKTIL
-310 DNVLGTIKK
+310 DNAISAL
-319 SNMDNVLGTIE
+319 E
-330 KSNMECVIAPFV
+330 KSNIECVIAPFV

-374 NPGEWVVHDDYGVGV
+374 NAGEWVVHDDYGVGV

-434 SVPVKDRLGK
+434 SVPTKDRLGK
-444 GSFLKLKAKVRTK
+444 GSFLKLKAKVKTK
-457 LLEIAGKIIELAA
+457 LLEIASKIIELAA

-484 AELEVFKSHAGFEY
+484 AELEIFKSHAGFEY

-544 NGFQSVLVVPT
+544 NGFQSALVVPT
-555 TLLAHQHFETLRAR
+555 TLLAHQHFETLRVR

-591 KAVELG
+591 KAVGLG

-660 SQIKSISS
+660 SQIKGISS
-668 LKTPPTDRKPSR
+668 LKIPPTDRKPSR

-695 YRELRRNGQI
+695 HRELRRNGQI

-723 NLIPKLKI
+723 DLIPKLKI
-731 AILHSQINANKSEE
+731 AILHSQINANESEE

-804 CYFLIEDQKSLNEQ
+804 CYFLIEDQKGLNEQ

-864 YALYTRMLE
+864 YALYTHLLE

-916 RLSLCENVDEVGQ
+916 RLSLCENTDEVGQ

-955 ILANQLGILKLSN
+955 ILANQLGIIKLSN
-968 FNQNITLT
+968 FNQNITIT
-976 YSDEKKESLKAPSK
+976 YSDEHKESLKAPSK

-1003 RAQISLKQR
+1003 RAQISLKRH

>member
-37 FKPNTKAIL
+37 FKPNIKAVL

-72 REFYQALENKQEAI
+72 REFYQALENKQEVI

-204 LKTKVEQSPL
+204 LKTKVEQSPF

-229 GEKAND
+229 GEKAQD
-235 LLHAYKSV
+235 LLSVYKSI
-243 ISPKALEEIQELASL
+243 ISPRALEEIQELASL
-258 NELDCERFK
+258 NELDYERFK
-267 SLKVLENAQGYEDLE
+267 FLKVLENAQGYEDLE

-310 DNVLGTIKK
+310 DNVLGTI
-319 SNMDNVLGTIE
+319 E
-330 KSNMECVIAPFV
+330 KSSMECVIAPFV

-478 KMDTHL
+478 KMDVHL

-532 EVAMHAIFCAFL
+532 EVAMYAIFCAFL
-544 NGFQSVLVVPT
+544 NGFQSALVVPT
-555 TLLAHQHFETLRAR
+555 TLLAHQHFETLRVR

-597 LIDVLVGT
+597 QVDVLVGT

-660 SQIKSISS
+660 SQIKGISS

-723 NLIPKLKI
+723 GLIPKLKI
-731 AILHSQINANKSEE
+731 AILHSQINANESEE

-767 IHLPNANT
+767 IHLLNTNT

-893 LGVSAFL
+893 LSVSAFL

-916 RLSLCENVDEVGQ
+916 RLSLCEDVDEVGQ

-976 YSDEKKESLKAPSK
+976 YSDEHKESLKAPSK

-1003 RAQISLKQR
+1003 RAQISLKRR

>member
-27 SELAKEVISY
+27 SKLAKEVISY
-37 FKPNTKAIL
+37 FKPNIKAVL
-46 FPEFRAKKNDDLRSF
+46 FPEFRVKKNDDLRSF

-72 REFYQALENKQEAI
+72 REFYQALENKQETI

-152 PNSKAYRLSFFDTEC
+152 PNSKAYRLSFFDAEC

-229 GEKAND
+229 GEKAQD
-235 LLHAYKSV
+235 LLSVYKSV
-243 ISPKALEEIQELASL
+243 ISPRALEEIQELASL
-258 NELDCERFK
+258 NELDYERFK
-267 SLKVLENAQGYEDLE
+267 FLKVLETPQGYEDLE

-310 DNVLGTIKK
+310 DNVLGT
-319 SNMDNVLGTIE
+319 LE
-330 KSNMECVIAPFV
+330 KSSIQCVIAPFV

-597 LIDVLVGT
+597 LVDVLVGT

-660 SQIKSISS
+660 SQIKGISS

-723 NLIPKLKI
+723 ELIPKLKI
-731 AILHSQINANKSEE
+731 AILHSQINANESEE

-916 RLSLCENVDEVGQ
+916 RLSLCENTDEVGQ

-955 ILANQLGILKLSN
+955 ILANQLGIIKLSN

-1003 RAQISLKQR
+1003 RAQISLKRR

>member
-27 SELAKEVISY
+27 SKLAKEVISY
-37 FKPNTKAIL
+37 FKPNTKAVL

-61 FEEFLQLLGGL
+61 FEEFLQLLGAL
-72 REFYQALENKQEAI
+72 REFYQALEDKQEVI

-152 PNSKAYRLSFFDTEC
+152 PNSKAYRLSFFDAEC

-229 GEKAND
+229 EEKAND
-235 LLHAYKSV
+235 LLHAYKSI

-267 SLKVLENAQGYEDLE
+267 FLEVLENAQGYEDLE

-296 NHKITLLAPNKTIL
+296 NRKITLLAPNKTML
-310 DNVLGTIKK
+310 DNAI
-319 SNMDNVLGTIE
+319 SAIE
-330 KSNMECVIAPFV
+330 KSSIECVIAPFV

-434 SVPVKDRLGK
+434 SVPAKDRLGK

-457 LLEIAGKIIELAA
+457 LLEIASKIIELAA

-484 AELEVFKSHAGFEY
+484 AELEIFKSHAGFEY

-544 NGFQSVLVVPT
+544 NGFQSALVVPT

-597 LIDVLVGT
+597 QIDALVGT

-660 SQIKSISS
+660 SQIKGISS

-695 YRELRRNGQI
+695 HRELRRNGQI

-955 ILANQLGILKLSN
+955 ILANQLDIIKLSN
-968 FNQNITLT
+968 FNQNITIT

-1003 RAQISLKQR
+1003 RAQISLKRR

>member
-8 RALNKGFDYQIL
+8 RSLNKGFDYQIL

-152 PNSKAYRLSFFDTEC
+152 PNSNAYRLSFFDTEC

-198 EPSYKD
+198 EPSYKN

-229 GEKAND
+229 EEKAQD
-235 LLHAYKSV
+235 LLSVYKSV
-243 ISPKALEEIQELASL
+243 ISPRALEEIQELASL
-258 NELDCERFK
+258 NELDYERFK
-267 SLKVLENAQGYEDLE
+267 FLKVLENAQGYEDLE
-282 IHAHALEGFIALHS
+282 IHAHALEGFITLHS
-296 NHKITLLAPNKTIL
+296 NYKITLLAPNKTIL
-310 DNVLGTIKK
+310 DNVLG
-319 SNMDNVLGTIE
+319 VLE
-330 KSNMECVIAPFV
+330 KSSIQCVIAPFV

-374 NPGEWVVHDDYGVGV
+374 NAGEWVVHDDYGVGV

-434 SVPVKDRLGK
+434 SVPAKDRLGK

-544 NGFQSVLVVPT
+544 NGFQSALVVPT
-555 TLLAHQHFETLRAR
+555 TLLAHQHFETLRVR

-597 LIDVLVGT
+597 QVDVLVGT

-660 SQIKSISS
+660 SQIKGISS

-723 NLIPKLKI
+723 ELIPKLKI
-731 AILHSQINANKSEE
+731 AILHSQINANESEE

-900 NPELI
+900 NPEFI

-1003 RAQISLKQR
+1003 RAQISLKWR

>member
-142 FRGDIVDIYA
+142 FRGDIVDIYV
-152 PNSKAYRLSFFDTEC
+152 PNSKAYRLSFFDMEC

-191 PTLFSLD
+191 PTLFSLN
-198 EPSYKD
+198 EQSYKD

-235 LLHAYKSV
+235 LLQTYKSV
-243 ISPKALEEIQELASL
+243 ISPRALEEIQELASL
-258 NELDCERFK
+258 NELDGERFK
-267 SLKVLENAQGYEDLE
+267 FLKVLENPQGYEDLE
-282 IHAHALEGFIALHS
+282 IHAHALESFIALHS
-296 NHKITLLAPNKTIL
+296 KRKITLLAPNKTIL
-310 DNVLGTIKK
+310 DNAISTL
-319 SNMDNVLGTIE
+319 E
-330 KSNMECVIAPFV
+330 KSHIECVIAPFV

-374 NPGEWVVHDDYGVGV
+374 NAGEWVVHDDYGVGV

-434 SVPVKDRLGK
+434 SVPTKDRLGK
-444 GSFLKLKAKVRTK
+444 GSFLKLKAKVKTK
-457 LLEIAGKIIELAA
+457 LLEIASKIIELAA

-484 AELEVFKSHAGFEY
+484 AELEIFKLHAGFEY
-498 TSDQEKAI
+498 TGDQEKAI

-544 NGFQSVLVVPT
+544 NGFQSALVVPT

-660 SQIKSISS
+660 SQIKGISS
-668 LKTPPTDRKPSR
+668 LKIPPTDRKPSR

-695 YRELRRNGQI
+695 HRELRRNGQI

-723 NLIPKLKI
+723 DLIPKLKI
-731 AILHSQINANKSEE
+731 AILHSQINANESEE
-745 IMLEFA
+745 TMLEFA

-893 LGVSAFL
+893 LSVSAFL

-916 RLSLCENVDEVGQ
+916 RLSLCENIDEVGQ

-955 ILANQLGILKLSN
+955 ILANQLGIIKLSN
-968 FNQNITLT
+968 FNQNITIT
-976 YSDEKKESLKAPSK
+976 YSDEKKESLKTPSK

-1003 RAQISLKQR
+1003 RAQISLKQH

>member
-46 FPEFRAKKNDDLRSF
+46 FPEFRVKKNGDLRSF

-72 REFYQALENKQEAI
+72 REFYQALENKQEVI

-91 SALLHPLPKKE
+91 SALLYPLPKKE

-126 YGYEILDL
+126 YGYEIVDL

-177 QMSLKEDLLEIEIP
+177 QMSLKENWLEIEIP

-204 LKTKVEQSPL
+204 LKTKVEQSPF

-229 GEKAND
+229 EEKAND

-267 SLKVLENAQGYEDLE
+267 FLKVLENPQGYEDLE
-282 IHAHALEGFIALHS
+282 IHAHALESFIALHS
-296 NHKITLLAPNKTIL
+296 NRKITLLAPNKTIL
-310 DNVLGTIKK
+310 DNAVSAL
-319 SNMDNVLGTIE
+319 E
-330 KSNMECVIAPFV
+330 KSNIECVIAPFV

-374 NPGEWVVHDDYGVGV
+374 NAGEWVVHDDYGVGV

-403 DFLEIAYLGEDKLL
+403 DFLEIAYWGEDKLL

-434 SVPVKDRLGK
+434 SVPIKDRLGK
-444 GSFLKLKAKVRTK
+444 GSFLKLKAKVRAK
-457 LLEIAGKIIELAA
+457 LLEIASKIIELAA

-498 TSDQEKAI
+498 TNDQEKAI

-591 KAVELG
+591 KAVELAQ
-597 LIDVLVGT
+597 IDALVGT

-652 PRTLNMAL
+652 PRTLNMVL
-660 SQIKSISS
+660 SQIKGISS
-668 LKTPPTDRKPSR
+668 LKTPPIDRKPSR

-723 NLIPKLKI
+723 DLIPKLKI
-731 AILHSQINANKSEE
+731 AILHSQINANESEE

-916 RLSLCENVDEVGQ
+916 RLSLCENTDEVGQ

-955 ILANQLGILKLSN
+955 ILANQLGIIKLSN
-968 FNQNITLT
+968 FNQNITIT
-976 YSDEKKESLKAPSK
+976 YGGEKKESLKAPSK

-1003 RAQISLKQR
+1003 RAQISLKRR

>member
-27 SELAKEVISY
+27 SKLAKEVINY
-37 FKPNTKAIL
+37 FKPNIKAVL

-61 FEEFLQLLGGL
+61 FEEFLQLLWGL
-72 REFYQALENKQEAI
+72 REFYQALENKQEVI

-167 ESIKEFDPTT
+167 ESIKELDPTT

-229 GEKAND
+229 GEKAQD
-235 LLHAYKSV
+235 LLSVYKSV
-243 ISPKALEEIQELASL
+243 ISPRALEEIQELASL
-258 NELDCERFK
+258 NELDGERFK
-267 SLKVLENAQGYEDLE
+267 FLKVLENAQGYEDLE

-310 DNVLGTIKK
+310 DNVLGTI
-319 SNMDNVLGTIE
+319 E
-330 KSNMECVIAPFV
+330 KSSIECVIAPFV

-478 KMDTHL
+478 KMDVHL

-513 SSKRVMDR
+513 SSHRVMDR

-583 ASEKNKLL
+583 VSEKNKLL

-597 LIDVLVGT
+597 QVDVLVGT

-615 LGLVVVDE
+615 LGLMVVDE

-660 SQIKSISS
+660 SQIKGISS

-1003 RAQISLKQR
+1003 RAQISLKRR

>member
-152 PNSKAYRLSFFDTEC
+152 PNSKAYRLSFFDMEC

-191 PTLFSLD
+191 PTLFSLN
-198 EPSYKD
+198 EQSYKD

-258 NELDCERFK
+258 NELDNERFK
-267 SLKVLENAQGYEDLE
+267 FLKVLENPQGYEDLE
-282 IHAHALEGFIALHS
+282 IHAHALESFIALHL
-296 NHKITLLAPNKTIL
+296 NRKITLLAPNKTIL
-310 DNVLGTIKK
+310 DNAISAL
-319 SNMDNVLGTIE
+319 E
-330 KSNMECVIAPFV
+330 KSHIECVIAPFV

-374 NPGEWVVHDDYGVGV
+374 NAGEWVVHDDYGVGV

-403 DFLEIAYLGEDKLL
+403 DFLEIAYFGEDKLL

-434 SVPVKDRLGK
+434 SVPTKDRLGK
-444 GSFLKLKAKVRTK
+444 GSFLKLKAKVKTK
-457 LLEIAGKIIELAA
+457 LLEIASKIIELAA

-513 SSKRVMDR
+513 SSNRVMDR

-544 NGFQSVLVVPT
+544 NGFQSALVVPT

-569 FENFGVKV
+569 FENFGVRV

-605 HAILGAKFKN
+605 HAILGTKFKN

-660 SQIKSISS
+660 SQIKGISS
-668 LKTPPTDRKPSR
+668 LKIPPTDRKPSR

-695 YRELRRNGQI
+695 HRELRRNGQI

-723 NLIPKLKI
+723 DLIPKLKI
-731 AILHSQINANKSEE
+731 AILHSQINAHESEE

-893 LGVSAFL
+893 LSVSAFL

-905 ASDSLRLDLYR
+905 GSDSLRLDLYR
-916 RLSLCENVDEVGQ
+916 RLSLCENTDGVGQ

-955 ILANQLGILKLSN
+955 ILANQLGIIKLSN
-968 FNQNITLT
+968 FNQNITIT
-976 YSDEKKESLKAPSK
+976 YSDERKESLKAPSK

-1003 RAQISLKQR
+1003 RAQIPLKRH

>member
-37 FKPNTKAIL
+37 FKPNIKAVL

-72 REFYQALENKQEAI
+72 REFYQALENKQEVI

-142 FRGDIVDIYA
+142 FRGDIVDIYI

-167 ESIKEFDPTT
+167 ESIKELDPTT

-229 GEKAND
+229 GEKAQD
-235 LLHAYKSV
+235 LLSVYKSV

-258 NELDCERFK
+258 NELDYERFK
-267 SLKVLENAQGYEDLE
+267 FLKVLENAQGYEDLE

-310 DNVLGTIKK
+310 DNAISTLER
-319 SNMDNVLGTIE
+319 SNI
-330 KSNMECVIAPFV
+330 ECVIAPFV

-434 SVPVKDRLGK
+434 SVPAKDRLGK
-444 GSFLKLKAKVRTK
+444 GSFLKLKAKVRAK

-478 KMDTHL
+478 KMDVHL

-513 SSKRVMDR
+513 SSHRVMDR

-544 NGFQSVLVVPT
+544 NGFQSALVVPT

-605 HAILGAKFKN
+605 HAIFCAKFKN

-660 SQIKSISS
+660 SQIKGISS
-668 LKTPPTDRKPSR
+668 LKIPPTDRKPSR

-695 YRELRRNGQI
+695 HRELRRNGQI

-723 NLIPKLKI
+723 ELIPKLKI
-731 AILHSQINANKSEE
+731 AILHSQINANESEE

-976 YSDEKKESLKAPSK
+976 YNDEHKESLKAPSK

-1003 RAQISLKQR
+1003 RAQISLKRR

>member
-27 SELAKEVISY
+27 SKLAKEVINY

-72 REFYQALENKQEAI
+72 REFYQALENKQETI

-91 SALLHPLPKKE
+91 SALLHLLPKKE
-102 LLESFKITLLEKY
+102 LLESFKITLLGKY

-198 EPSYKD
+198 EPSYKN

-258 NELDCERFK
+258 NELDGERFK
-267 SLKVLENAQGYEDLE
+267 FLKVLENAQGYEDLE
-282 IHAHALEGFIALHS
+282 IPAHALEGFIALHS
-296 NHKITLLAPNKTIL
+296 NRKITLLAPNKTIL
-310 DNVLGTIKK
+310 DNVLGALER
-319 SNMDNVLGTIE
+319 SNI
-330 KSNMECVIAPFV
+330 ECVIAPFV

-434 SVPVKDRLGK
+434 SVPAKDRLGK

-457 LLEIAGKIIELAA
+457 LLEIASKIIELAA

-478 KMDTHL
+478 KMDVHL

-506 AEISKDL
+506 AEISRDL
-513 SSKRVMDR
+513 SSHRVMDR

-544 NGFQSVLVVPT
+544 NGFQSALVVPT

-591 KAVELG
+591 KAVGLG

-660 SQIKSISS
+660 SQIKGISS

-695 YRELRRNGQI
+695 HRELRRNGQI

-723 NLIPKLKI
+723 DLIPKLKI
-731 AILHSQINANKSEE
+731 AILHSQINANESEE

-864 YALYTRMLE
+864 YALYTRILE

-916 RLSLCENVDEVGQ
+916 RLSLCENADEVGQ

-968 FNQNITLT
+968 FNQNITIT

-1003 RAQISLKQR
+1003 RAQISLKRR

>member
-8 RALNKGFDYQIL
+8 KALNKGFDYQIL

-37 FKPNTKAIL
+37 FKPNIKAIL

-61 FEEFLQLLGGL
+61 FEEFLQLLGAL

-142 FRGDIVDIYA
+142 FRGDIVDIYI
-152 PNSKAYRLSFFDTEC
+152 PNSKAYRLSFFDAEC
-167 ESIKEFDPTT
+167 ESIKELDPTT

-235 LLHAYKSV
+235 LLHTYKSI

-258 NELDCERFK
+258 NELDDERFK
-267 SLKVLENAQGYEDLE
+267 FLKVLENAQGYEDLE

-310 DNVLGTIKK
+310 DNAVSALDT
-319 SNMDNVLGTIE
+319 
-330 KSNMECVIAPFV
+330 SNMECVIAPFV
-342 LNFKTPDGIFISLNS
+342 LNFKTPDRIFISLNS

-374 NPGEWVVHDDYGVGV
+374 NAGEWVVHDDYGVGV
-389 FSQLVQHSVLGSKR
+389 FSQLIQHSVLGSKR

-444 GSFLKLKAKVRTK
+444 GSFLKLKAKVRAK

-506 AEISKDL
+506 AEISRDL
-513 SSKRVMDR
+513 SSHRVMDR

-544 NGFQSVLVVPT
+544 NGFQSALVVPT

-569 FENFGVKV
+569 FEKFGVKV

-583 ASEKNKLL
+583 IKTSEKSKLL

-597 LIDVLVGT
+597 LVDALIGT

-660 SQIKSISS
+660 SQIKGISS

-695 YRELRRNGQI
+695 HRELRRNGQI

-723 NLIPKLKI
+723 ELIPKLKI
-731 AILHSQINANKSEE
+731 AILHSQINANESEE

-804 CYFLIEDQKSLNEQ
+804 CYFLIEDQKNLNEQ

-936 RFGKIDDLSAQFLQ
+936 RFGKMDDLSAQFLQ

-968 FNQNITLT
+968 FNQNITIT
-976 YSDEKKESLKAPSK
+976 YNDEKKESLKAPSK

-1003 RAQISLKQR
+1003 RAQISLKRR

>member
-27 SELAKEVISY
+27 SKLAKEVISY
-37 FKPNTKAIL
+37 FKPNIKAIL

-72 REFYQALENKQEAI
+72 REFYQSLENKQETI

-167 ESIKEFDPTT
+167 ESIKELDPTT

-198 EPSYKD
+198 ESSYKD

-243 ISPKALEEIQELASL
+243 ISPKALEEIQELESL

-267 SLKVLENAQGYEDLE
+267 FLEVLENPQGYEDLE

-296 NHKITLLAPNKTIL
+296 HHKITLLAPNKTIL
-310 DNVLGTIKK
+310 DNAI
-319 SNMDNVLGTIE
+319 SAIE
-330 KSNMECVIAPFV
+330 RSHIECVIAPFV

-425 IARYVAQSD
+425 IARYVVQSD
-434 SVPVKDRLGK
+434 SVPAKDRLGK

-457 LLEIAGKIIELAA
+457 LLEIASKIIELAA

-506 AEISKDL
+506 AEISRDL
-513 SSKRVMDR
+513 SSHRVMDR

-544 NGFQSVLVVPT
+544 NGFQSALVVPT

-597 LIDVLVGT
+597 LVDVLVGT

-660 SQIKSISS
+660 SQIKGISS

-731 AILHSQINANKSEE
+731 AILHSQINANESEE

-830 YLGSGESIAYHDLE
+830 YLGSGESVAYHDLE

-955 ILANQLGILKLSN
+955 ILANQLGIIKLSN
-968 FNQNITLT
+968 FNQNITIT

-1003 RAQISLKQR
+1003 RAQISLKRR

>member
-27 SELAKEVISY
+27 SKLAKEVISY
-37 FKPNTKAIL
+37 FKPNIKAVL

-72 REFYQALENKQEAI
+72 REFYQALENKQETI

-229 GEKAND
+229 GEKAQD
-235 LLHAYKSV
+235 LLSVYKSV
-243 ISPKALEEIQELASL
+243 ISPRALEEIQELASL

-267 SLKVLENAQGYEDLE
+267 FLKVLENAQGYEDLE

-310 DNVLGTIKK
+310 DNVLGTI
-319 SNMDNVLGTIE
+319 E
-330 KSNMECVIAPFV
+330 KSSMECVIAPFV

-597 LIDVLVGT
+597 LVDVLVGT

-660 SQIKSISS
+660 SQIKGISS

-723 NLIPKLKI
+723 ELIPKLKI
-731 AILHSQINANKSEE
+731 AILHSQINANESEE

-955 ILANQLGILKLSN
+955 ILANQLGIIKLSN
-968 FNQNITLT
+968 FNQNITIT

-1003 RAQISLKQR
+1003 RAQISLKRR

>member
-27 SELAKEVISY
+27 SKLAKEVISY
-37 FKPNTKAIL
+37 FKPNIKAVL

-72 REFYQALENKQEAI
+72 REFYQALENKQEVI

-167 ESIKEFDPTT
+167 ESIKELDPTT

-267 SLKVLENAQGYEDLE
+267 FLKVLETPQGYEDLE

-296 NHKITLLAPNKTIL
+296 NRKITLLAPNKTIL
-310 DNVLGTIKK
+310 DNAISALER
-319 SNMDNVLGTIE
+319 SNI
-330 KSNMECVIAPFV
+330 ECVIAPFV

-434 SVPVKDRLGK
+434 SVPAKDRLGK

-457 LLEIAGKIIELAA
+457 LLEIASKIIELAA

-484 AELEVFKSHAGFEY
+484 AELEVFKSQAGFEY

-513 SSKRVMDR
+513 SSHRVMDR

-544 NGFQSVLVVPT
+544 NGFQSALVVPT

-597 LIDVLVGT
+597 QVDALIGT
-605 HAILGAKFKN
+605 HAILGTKFKN

-660 SQIKSISS
+660 SQIKGISS

-695 YRELRRNGQI
+695 HRELRRNGQI

-731 AILHSQINANKSEE
+731 AILHSQINANESEE

-830 YLGSGESIAYHDLE
+830 YLGSGESVAYHDLE

-916 RLSLCENVDEVGQ
+916 RLSLCENTDEVGQ

-955 ILANQLGILKLSN
+955 ILANQLGIIKLSN
-968 FNQNITLT
+968 FNQNITIT

-1003 RAQISLKQR
+1003 RAQISSKRR

>member
-27 SELAKEVISY
+27 SKLAKEVISY
-37 FKPNTKAIL
+37 FKPNIKAVL

-72 REFYQALENKQEAI
+72 REFYQALENKQETI

-152 PNSKAYRLSFFDTEC
+152 PNSKAYRLSFFDAEC
-167 ESIKEFDPTT
+167 ESIKELDPTT

-214 NSFSKDLTSFGLWFL
+214 NSFSKDLASFGLWFL
-229 GEKAND
+229 GEKAQD
-235 LLHAYKSV
+235 LLSVYQSV
-243 ISPKALEEIQELASL
+243 ISPRALEEIQELASL

-267 SLKVLENAQGYEDLE
+267 FLKVLENAQGYEDLE

-296 NHKITLLAPNKTIL
+296 NRKITLLAPNKTI
-310 DNVLGTIKK
+310 
-319 SNMDNVLGTIE
+319 SDNVLGTIE
-330 KSNMECVIAPFV
+330 KSSMECVIAPFV

-478 KMDTHL
+478 KMDVHL

-544 NGFQSVLVVPT
+544 NGFQSALVVPT
-555 TLLAHQHFETLRAR
+555 TLLAHQHFETLKAR

-583 ASEKNKLL
+583 IKTSEKNKLL

-597 LIDVLVGT
+597 QVDALIGT

-615 LGLVVVDE
+615 LGLMVVDE

-660 SQIKSISS
+660 SQIKGISS

-936 RFGKIDDLSAQFLQ
+936 RFGKMDDLSAQFLQ

-955 ILANQLGILKLSN
+955 ILANQLGIIKLSN

-976 YSDEKKESLKAPSK
+976 YNDEHKESLKAPSK

-1003 RAQISLKQR
+1003 RAQISLKRR

>member
-1 MIQSSLY
+1 MIQSGLY

-27 SELAKEVISY
+27 SELAKEVINY
-37 FKPNTKAIL
+37 FKPHIKAVL

-72 REFYQALENKQEAI
+72 REFYQALENKQETI

-167 ESIKEFDPTT
+167 ESIKELDPTT

-229 GEKAND
+229 GEKAQD
-235 LLHAYKSV
+235 LLSVYKSV
-243 ISPKALEEIQELASL
+243 ISPRALEEIQELASL
-258 NELDCERFK
+258 NELDYERFK
-267 SLKVLENAQGYEDLE
+267 FLKVLETPQGYEDLE
-282 IHAHALEGFIALHS
+282 IHAHALEGFITLHS
-296 NHKITLLAPNKTIL
+296 HHKITLLAPNKTIL
-310 DNVLGTIKK
+310 DNAISTL
-319 SNMDNVLGTIE
+319 E
-330 KSNMECVIAPFV
+330 KSSMECVIAPFV

-374 NPGEWVVHDDYGVGV
+374 NAGDWVVHDDYGVGV
-389 FSQLVQHSVLGSKR
+389 FSQLIQHSVLGSKR

-544 NGFQSVLVVPT
+544 NGFQSALVVPT

-591 KAVELG
+591 KAVGLG

-660 SQIKSISS
+660 SQIKGISS

-731 AILHSQINANKSEE
+731 AILHSQINANESEE

-830 YLGSGESIAYHDLE
+830 YLGSGESVAYHDLE

-893 LGVSAFL
+893 LCVSAFL

-955 ILANQLGILKLSN
+955 ILANQLGIIKLSN

-1003 RAQISLKQR
+1003 RAQISLKRR

>member
-37 FKPNTKAIL
+37 FKPNIKAIL

-61 FEEFLQLLGGL
+61 FEEFLQLLGSL
-72 REFYQALENKQEAI
+72 REFYQALENKQETI

-142 FRGDIVDIYA
+142 FRGDIVDIYI

-167 ESIKEFDPTT
+167 ESIKELDPTT

-198 EPSYKD
+198 ESSYKD

-229 GEKAND
+229 DEKAQD
-235 LLHAYKSV
+235 LLSVYKSI
-243 ISPKALEEIQELASL
+243 ISPRALEEIQELASL

-267 SLKVLENAQGYEDLE
+267 FLKVLENAQDYEDLE

-296 NHKITLLAPNKTIL
+296 NRKITLLAPNKTIL
-310 DNVLGTIKK
+310 DNAISAL
-319 SNMDNVLGTIE
+319 E
-330 KSNMECVIAPFV
+330 KSNIECVIAPFV

-434 SVPVKDRLGK
+434 SVPAKDRLGK
-444 GSFLKLKAKVRTK
+444 GSFLKLKAKVKTK
-457 LLEIAGKIIELAA
+457 LLEIASKIIELAA

-478 KMDTHL
+478 KMDVHL

-513 SSKRVMDR
+513 SSHRVMDR

-544 NGFQSVLVVPT
+544 NGFQSALVVPT

-597 LIDVLVGT
+597 LVDVLVGT

-660 SQIKSISS
+660 SQIKGISS

-695 YRELRRNGQI
+695 HRELRRNGQI

-731 AILHSQINANKSEE
+731 AILHSQINANESEE

-864 YALYTRMLE
+864 YVLYTRMLE

-916 RLSLCENVDEVGQ
+916 RLSLCENTDEVGQ

-955 ILANQLGILKLSN
+955 ILANQLGIIKLSN

-1003 RAQISLKQR
+1003 RAQISLKRR